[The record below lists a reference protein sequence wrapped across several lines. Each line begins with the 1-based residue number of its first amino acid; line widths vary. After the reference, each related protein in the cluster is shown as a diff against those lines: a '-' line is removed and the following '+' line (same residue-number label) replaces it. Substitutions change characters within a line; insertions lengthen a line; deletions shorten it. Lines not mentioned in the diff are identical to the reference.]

1 MMVSLFIIAFCLT
14 GLSTG
19 LILPFLNRRLKEWL
33 HQ

>member
-33 HQ
+33 HR